1 MIEAIAQHGLIH
13 GIWLGVKRI
22 GKCHPGHP
30 GGDDPVPCTQRKH
43 ETTLMDIQR
52 TGLIAILGILTYVL
66 FVQWNHYTDSTNE
79 AIKASAPI
87 QSSSS
92 KSDLPDEAPGT

>member
-1 MIEAIAQHGLIH
+1 
-13 GIWLGVKRI
+13 
-22 GKCHPGHP
+22 
-30 GGDDPVPCTQRKH
+30 
-43 ETTLMDIQR
+43 MDIQR

-66 FVQWNHYTDSTNE
+66 FVQWNHYTDSDNE

-92 KSDLPDEAPGT
+92 KSDLPDEAPPERELIQTPAAPLKPTSSVIIS